1 MIHAPNREAR
11 IRQDVRG
18 TQAMLGGLRPP
29 LRQGS
34 HATAARLGQGGCLT
48 ERVPAI
54 ALARFLPRSAS
65 TRLTLAGE
73 ARRRTRSPFSRL
85 PALISAATGAAQ
97 DSLEARGSLSG
108 RKAVLLEEQLLLA
121 RTLREWVLEEGR
133 ARVREEER
141 LRRPYLARQRC
152 RGKLSSTSTYG
163 TGAPLFVR

>member
-1 MIHAPNREAR
+1 MRQTERREFDKMCEAHKLCLGICAR
-11 IRQDVRG
+11 
-18 TQAMLGGLRPP
+18 P

-34 HATAARLGQGGCLT
+34 HATAARLGQRGWLP
-48 ERVPAI
+48 ERVPAT
-54 ALARFLPRSAS
+54 ALARFPPPRSAS

-73 ARRRTRSPFSRL
+73 ARRRTRSPFSLL

-108 RKAVLLEEQLLLA
+108 REAVLLEEQLLLA

-141 LRRPYLARQRC
+141 PQTA
-152 RGKLSSTSTYG
+152 
-163 TGAPLFVR
+163 